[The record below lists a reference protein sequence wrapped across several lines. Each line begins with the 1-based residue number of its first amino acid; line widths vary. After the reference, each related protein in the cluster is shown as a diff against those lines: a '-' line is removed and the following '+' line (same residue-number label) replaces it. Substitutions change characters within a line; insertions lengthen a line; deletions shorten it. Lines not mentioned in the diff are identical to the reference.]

1 MRTRLL
7 LVDDHEVVR
16 LGLRTLLEA
25 EEDMEVVAEAGNAE
39 EAMEKVEQYHP
50 DVVIMDVRLP
60 GKSGLET
67 CRLIRQRH
75 PTTQVVILTSYLSE
89 EFVSHALQAGAA
101 GYVLKEVGGSELVHA
116 IRRAREGHVAFDPH
130 TASQMVARLRRLEA
144 HIEESAFKGLSRR
157 EMEVLA
163 LVSKGRSNREIARAL
178 YLSEGTVRNYVS
190 AIMEKLGM
198 RNRIELATYAVQHHI
213 SEWMPDIDDN

>member
-25 EEDMEVVAEAGNAE
+25 EPDMEVVAEAGTAD
-39 EAMEKVEQYHP
+39 EALDKVARYRP
-50 DVVIMDVRLP
+50 DVVVMDVRLP
-60 GKSGLET
+60 GKSGLEA
-67 CRLIRQRH
+67 CRLIRQQH

-89 EFVSHALQAGAA
+89 EFVSHALRAGAA
-101 GYVLKEVGGSELVHA
+101 GYVLKEVGGTELVNA
-116 IRRAREGHVAFDPH
+116 IRSAREGHVAFDPH
-130 TASQMVARLRRLEA
+130 TASQMVARLRKLEA

-157 EMEVLA
+157 EMEVLM
-163 LVSKGRSNREIARAL
+163 LISRGKSNREIAQKL
-178 YLSEGTVRNYVS
+178 SLSEGTVRNYVS
-190 AIMEKLGM
+190 AIIEKLGM

-213 SEWMPDIDDN
+213 SEWMPDIED

>member
-25 EEDMEVVAEAGNAE
+25 EPDMEVVAEAGTAE
-39 EAMEKVEQYHP
+39 EALDKVERYHP
-50 DVVIMDVRLP
+50 DVVVMDVRLP
-60 GKSGLET
+60 GKSGLEA

-89 EFVSHALQAGAA
+89 EFVSHALRAGAA

-116 IRRAREGHVAFDPH
+116 IRQAREGRVAFDPH

-163 LVSKGRSNREIARAL
+163 LVSKGRSNREIAHRL
-178 YLSEGTVRNYVS
+178 SLSEGTVRNYVS

-213 SEWMPDIDDN
+213 SEWMPDMDDD

>member
-7 LVDDHEVVR
+7 VVDDHEVVR

-25 EEDMEVVAEAGNAE
+25 EPDMEVVAEAGSAAE
-39 EAMEKVEQYHP
+39 ALEKVEQYRP
-50 DVVIMDVRLP
+50 DVVVMDVRLP
-60 GKSGLET
+60 GKSGLEV
-67 CRLIRQRH
+67 CRMIRQQH

-89 EFVSHALQAGAA
+89 EFVSHALRVGAA
-101 GYVLKEVGGSELVHA
+101 GYVLKEVGGEELLHA
-116 IRRAREGHVAFDPH
+116 IRQAREGRVAFDPH
-130 TASQMVARLRRLEA
+130 TASQMVARLRKLEA

-157 EMEVLA
+157 EMEVLT
-163 LVSKGRSNREIARAL
+163 LVSKGKSNREIAHAL
-178 YLSEGTVRNYVS
+178 SLSEGTVRNYVS

-213 SEWMPDIDDN
+213 SEWMPDMDA